1 MMILS
6 EFVLI
11 VSPSP
16 ATFQDAVVLRRIGTA
31 SLIELRGRPARAS
44 AAQATSQMHPAT
56 AFASIS
62 SSARGSRFSGNPE
75 FCIHHG
81 MFATSYSDLPYET
94 APLAAD
100 GFHLRILKVPAAD
113 LRPSQA
119 DLVKAGL
126 GDLVPKPFCEHG
138 ALVPLLA
145 SCFRDL
151 KETDDASEP
160 ERARSLVQTL
170 AQLALIERGLIRP
183 GSRAALHA
191 LRVGRLSLARRLI
204 ARNISRAALSPALVA
219 DLLGISVRHLHIL
232 FEATDTSFAQ
242 TVTAERLAESRRLL
256 IAAPGA
262 VDFGYR
268 AGLRLQQPRDI
279 LSRVPGGPRHVAG
292 RVSGQRKA
300 RSERIATATQHLAR

>member
-16 ATFQDAVVLRRIGTA
+16 ATSPMIHDAIVLRRIGTA
-31 SLIELRGRPARAS
+31 SLIELRGPLCAGERSTGDIADPPGDSLCIYQQLGA
-44 AAQATSQMHPAT
+44 
-56 AFASIS
+56 
-62 SSARGSRFSGNPE
+62 GSRFSGNPE

-126 GDLVPKPFCEHG
+126 GDLVPKPFREHS

-160 ERARSLVQTL
+160 ERARSLVQAL

-183 GSRAALHA
+183 GSRVALHA

-204 ARNISRAALSPALVA
+204 ARNISRTALSPALVA

-232 FEATDTSFAQ
+232 FEATDISFAQ

-256 IAAPGA
+256 IQSRQQSISDIALACGFNSIA
-262 VDFGYR
+262 TFYR
-268 AGLRLQQPRDI
+268 AFQAAHGM
-279 LSRVPGGPRHVAG
+279 SPGEFR
-292 RVSGQRKA
+292 
-300 RSERIATATQHLAR
+300 ATQVEHGLQLQR

>member
-1 MMILS
+1 MMTPS
-6 EFVLI
+6 DFVLAMSR
-11 VSPSP
+11 SPEI
-16 ATFQDAVVLRRIGTA
+16 QEAVVLRRIGTA
-31 SLIELRGRPARAS
+31 SLIELRAPPRANEQRADHIADAHDNS
-44 AAQATSQMHPAT
+44 LCIYQQLG
-56 AFASIS
+56 S
-62 SSARGSRFSGNPE
+62 SSRFSGNPG

-81 MFATSYSDLPYET
+81 MFATSYSNLPYET
-94 APLAAD
+94 AALAAD

-126 GDLVPKPFCEHG
+126 GDLVPKPLCENG

-151 KETDDASEP
+151 KETDDEREP
-160 ERARSLVQTL
+160 ARARSLVQAL

-191 LRVGRLSLARRLI
+191 LRVGRLSLARRLVES
-204 ARNISRAALSPALVA
+204 NISRSTLSPRLVA

-232 FEATDTSFAQ
+232 FEATGISFAQ

-256 IAAPGA
+256 TQPREQSISEIALACGFNSVA
-262 VDFGYR
+262 TFYR
-268 AGLRLQQPRDI
+268 AFQAAHGMSPGSFRATRGAHGLPSATLDW
-279 LSRVPGGPRHVAG
+279 AG
-292 RVSGQRKA
+292 VK
-300 RSERIATATQHLAR
+300 

>member
-1 MMILS
+1 MMIVS
-6 EFVLI
+6 EFVLTM
-11 VSPSP
+11 SPSP
-16 ATFQDAVVLRRIGTA
+16 EVQDAVVLRRIGAA
-31 SLIELRGRPARAS
+31 SLIELRAPPRLNERSTGHS
-44 AAQATSQMHPAT
+44 ANAPDGSLCIYQQLGS
-56 AFASIS
+56 
-62 SSARGSRFSGNPE
+62 GSRFSGNPE

-94 APLAAD
+94 AALAAD
-100 GFHLRILKVPAAD
+100 GFHLRILKVPVAD

-126 GDLVPKPFCEHG
+126 GDLVPKPLGENG

-151 KETDDASEP
+151 KETDDVRAP
-160 ERARSLVQTL
+160 ERARSLVLTL

-204 ARNISRAALSPALVA
+204 ARNISRASLSPALVA
-219 DLLGISVRHLHIL
+219 ELLGISVRHLHIL
-232 FEATDTSFAQ
+232 FETSDASFAQ

-256 IAAPGA
+256 TQPREQSMSEIALACGFNSLA
-262 VDFGYR
+262 TFYR
-268 AGLRLQQPRDI
+268 AFQAAHGM
-279 LSRVPGGPRHVAG
+279 SPGSFR
-292 RVSGQRKA
+292 
-300 RSERIATATQHLAR
+300 ATQGAHGEDGLQLQRQI